1 MKKRLNALAVFALGI
16 TLAAT
21 ASADPLMGNSGWKPK
36 PNANRASIASLMLQ
50 REQMRNPPD
59 SYAGAV
65 FTCGGPGG
73 GGSGGGVGDGNGG
86 TGGNAGNSTTSTAT
100 ANNSCV
106 IVTGSK
112 GTVVDPDQISDGD
125 QTSRSDSDV
134 VTSNGGGSLS
144 AVLESMQ

>member
-1 MKKRLNALAVFALGI
+1 MKHYLKSVIVSIGVV
-16 TLAAT
+16 LAAT

-73 GGSGGGVGDGNGG
+73 GGSGGAVGDGNGG
-86 TGGNAGNSTTSTAT
+86 TAGSGGNATTSTAT
-100 ANNSCV
+100 ANHSCV
-106 IVTGSK
+106 IVTGSS
-112 GTVVDPDQISDGD
+112 GTVVDPDQISDGN
-125 QTSRSDSDV
+125 QTSSSDSQV
-134 VTSNGGGSLS
+134 AVTNGGSSLS
-144 AVLESMQ
+144 SVLESMQ